1 MDSLRVARSESAP
14 EQQLRFRRLMLMAA
28 LACAAGII
36 VLVAVVQFIAWRNT
50 VANATRRVNSAAASI
65 VRLTDL
71 QVASTEGPL
80 QALIEVARNPQGD
93 LATAVARVKARHP
106 ELDRLVVLDANGHVL
121 AGSDRRS
128 GDDWSRV
135 TSRPAADLGGIALRL
150 ASSPEGSDG
159 ASLRVV
165 AALPL
170 QMEGHPAAWVGA
182 QIAPST
188 IRGNLLNSPFGA
200 TGAFEVFDRD
210 GVLVTRTGE
219 GGVQAV
225 ALGRDWLRHMHPGQ
239 RLPRDDGDGRFYGSG
254 SSSHF
259 GYAVFASMSRA
270 DALGMWSSQA
280 WPALAGMVLLLGLI
294 AVGSRHVLRAQG
306 RQAEL
311 VAFLLR
317 QAEQLDNVQRIGD
330 VGLWELD
337 LASGRLAW
345 SGEAAPILGLA
356 EGERVNT
363 IAGYLARVHP
373 HDRQDVSSWFWQC
386 MHQDGPFECEYR
398 VIRANGD
405 VAFMHLRARRQGEG
419 GGQRRIEGTIREV
432 TTLRHTQARLRE
444 SESQYRFLFD
454 HSPLPAWVFDMQS
467 HAVLAVNDA
476 AVATYGY
483 EREAFLRLR
492 IEALRPTSEPPQMD
506 RAVDKPDAGDR
517 ANPISLHRDREG
529 RLLHMR
535 CSGSEIEFAGRAAQ
549 LVVGMDFT
557 AKVAAERELASSNA
571 RFQMLARA
579 TNDAVFDMD
588 LVTGDAWWSEAFYA
602 GFGYARKEDNGFE
615 AWCSRVHPDDR
626 ERIVG
631 GLNEFFAGSGVTWA
645 GAYRLRR
652 KDGSYAD
659 VFGRAYALRDDNG
672 KAVRTIGGMMDQT
685 AIVATRAALA
695 ESEES
700 YHGLLAHM
708 PLPLLLLRNGNIAY
722 ANLLAEEL
730 LGSAGQLVGASVYQY
745 IDGDLRHVLD
755 APDLAATRIDAQVS
769 PPGRSPFEAELS
781 VSLYRDAIGSGVQ
794 VIIRDVTDQRH
805 YEQKLNYQAM
815 HDELTGLPNRR
826 ALHDAVSA
834 MITQAWEDSRQLMLL
849 FIDLDHFKYINDA
862 LGHLVGDE
870 VLCQVS
876 STLRQAV
883 GPSGYVARFGG
894 DEFVAVVPCN
904 EADGVVPPVI
914 PALKAAIERPLMVAG
929 MQQHLSCSIGVAY
942 LGIDGDDANT
952 LIRNADTAMY
962 HAKRMGRHTW
972 RRYSAALHDT
982 ALARLAVV
990 SRLTEEALD
999 DELELHY
1006 QTQHRGVQSEVFG
1019 VEALLRWPSGP
1030 GELSRPNV
1038 LVPLLEETGSI
1049 VNVGRWVLRQAC
1061 RDQAAISSI
1070 MGHPVCMA
1078 VNLSAFQLA
1087 HDDLIGLVRDVLDET
1102 GVEPRYLELELTES
1116 AFLTEPER
1124 AIETLRKIK
1133 ALGVTIALDDFGTGF
1148 SSLNYLSRMPID
1160 KLKIDRSFV
1169 SKLPHDRTDGA
1180 LCESILFL
1188 ANSLDLL
1195 VIAEGV
1201 ETSAQRRWLLDHGCQ
1216 AMQGFLF
1223 AKPLPLDQLQR
1234 AVYTV

>member
-14 EQQLRFRRLMLMAA
+14 EQQLRFRRLMLLAA

-50 VANATRRVNSAAASI
+50 VANATRRVNSAAASV

-80 QALIEVARNPQGD
+80 QALIEAARNPQDD
-93 LATAVARVKARHP
+93 LATAVAQVKARHP
-106 ELDRLVVLDANGHVL
+106 ELDRLVVLDFNGRVL
-121 AGSDRRS
+121 AGSDRRT

-150 ASSPEGSDG
+150 ASSPEGPDG

-165 AALPL
+165 AALPV
-170 QMEGHPAAWVGA
+170 QTEGQHAWVGA

-188 IRGNLLNSPFGA
+188 IRSNLLNSPFGSA
-200 TGAFEVFDRD
+200 GAFEVFDRD
-210 GVLVTRTGE
+210 AVLVTRTGQ

-225 ALGRDWLRHMHPGQ
+225 TLGRDWLRHARPGQ
-239 RLPRDDGDGRFYGSG
+239 RLSRDDGDGRFYGYSF
-254 SSSHF
+254 SPHF

-294 AVGSRHVLRAQG
+294 AAGSRQVLRAQG

-337 LASGRLAW
+337 LASGRLDW
-345 SGEAAPILGLA
+345 SDEAAPILGLA
-356 EGERVNT
+356 EGEEVNT

-405 VAFMHLRARRQGEG
+405 TAFMHLRARRQGDG
-419 GGQRRIEGTIREV
+419 PGQRRIEGTIREV

-467 HAVLAVNDA
+467 HAILAVNDA

-483 EREAFLRLR
+483 EREDFLRLR
-492 IEALRPTSEPPQMD
+492 IEDLRPTSEPPPTE

-535 CSGSEIEFAGRAAQ
+535 CSGSQIEFAGRAAQ

-557 AKVAAERELASSNA
+557 GKVAAERELASSNA

-588 LVTGDAWWSEAFYA
+588 LVTGDAWWSEAFYT
-602 GFGYARKEDNGFE
+602 GFGYARKDDNGFE
-615 AWCSRVHPDDR
+615 AWCSRVHPEDR

-631 GLNEFFAGSGVTWA
+631 GLNAFFAGSGVTWA

-730 LGSAGQLVGASVYQY
+730 LGAAGQLVGASVYQY

-755 APDLAATRIDAQVS
+755 APDLAATRIDARVS
-769 PPGRSPFEAELS
+769 PPGRQPFEAELS
-781 VSLYRDAIGSGVQ
+781 VSLYRDAIGSGIQ

-834 MITQAWEDSRQLMLL
+834 MIMQALEDSRQLMLL

-870 VLCQVS
+870 VLRQVS
-876 STLRQAV
+876 SNLRQAV

-904 EADGVVPPVI
+904 EADGIIPPVI

-942 LGIDGDDANT
+942 LGVDGDDAGT

-1049 VNVGRWVLRQAC
+1049 VNVGRWVLRKAC

-1102 GVEPRYLELELTES
+1102 GMEPRYLELELTES

-1133 ALGVTIALDDFGTGF
+1133 AFGVTIALDDFGTGF

-1188 ANSLDLL
+1188 ANSLDLQ

-1234 AVYTV
+1234 AAYTV

>member
-14 EQQLRFRRLMLMAA
+14 EQQLRFRRLMLLLA

-36 VLVAVVQFIAWRNT
+36 VLVAVVQFIAWRTT
-50 VANATRRVNSAAASI
+50 VATTTRRVNSAAASI

-80 QALIEVARNPQGD
+80 QALIEADRDPQED
-93 LATAVARVKARHP
+93 LAAAVMQVKARHP
-106 ELDRLVVLDANGHVL
+106 ELDRLVVLDANGRVW
-121 AGSDRRS
+121 AASDRHT

-150 ASSPEGSDG
+150 ASSPEVADG
-159 ASLRVV
+159 AALRVV
-165 AALPL
+165 AALPV
-170 QMEGHPAAWVGA
+170 QTEGHHAWVGA

-188 IRGNLLNSPFGA
+188 IRGNLLNSPFGSA
-200 TGAFEVFDRD
+200 GAFEVFDRD
-210 GVLVTRTGE
+210 GSLVTRTGE

-225 ALGRDWLRHMHPGQ
+225 ARGRDWLRDVRSGP
-239 RLPRDDGDGRFYGSG
+239 RLPRNDGDGRFYGYSL
-254 SSSHF
+254 SPHF

-270 DALGMWSSQA
+270 DALGTWSSQA

-294 AVGSRHVLRAQG
+294 GAGSRQMLRAQG

-311 VAFLLR
+311 VEFLLL

-330 VGLWELD
+330 VGLWELE
-337 LASGRLAW
+337 LASGRLTW

-356 EGERVNT
+356 EGEKVDT

-386 MHQDGPFECEYR
+386 MHHDGPFECEYR

-405 VAFMHLRARRQGEG
+405 TAFMHLRARRKDDGA
-419 GGQRRIEGTIREV
+419 GQRRIEGTIREV

-454 HSPLPAWVFDMQS
+454 HSPLPAWVYDLQS
-467 HAVLAVNDA
+467 HVILAVNDA
-476 AVATYGY
+476 AVTTYGY
-483 EREAFLRLR
+483 EREAFLQLR
-492 IEALRPTSEPPQMD
+492 IEDLRPTSELPQSE
-506 RAVDKPDAGDR
+506 RAVDKSEAGDR

-529 RLLHMR
+529 RLLYMR
-535 CSGSEIEFAGRAAQ
+535 CSGSQIEFAGRAAQ

-557 AKVAAERELASSNA
+557 GKVAAERELASSNA

-588 LVTGDAWWSEAFYA
+588 LVTGEAWWSEAFYT
-602 GFGYARKEDNGFE
+602 GFGYARKEDNGFH
-615 AWCSRVHPDDR
+615 AWCSRVHPEDH

-631 GLNEFFAGSGVTWA
+631 GLKDFFAGAGVTWA

-659 VFGRAYALRDDNG
+659 VFGRAYALRDDSG

-730 LGSAGQLVGASVYQY
+730 LDASGELIGTSVYEY

-755 APDLAATRIDAQVS
+755 APDLAATRIDASVS
-769 PPGRSPFEAELS
+769 PPGRQPFEAELS

-805 YEQKLNYQAM
+805 YEQKLNHQAM

-826 ALHDAVSA
+826 ALHEAVSG

-870 VLCQVS
+870 VLRQVS
-876 STLRQAV
+876 SSLRQAV
-883 GPSGYVARFGG
+883 GPDGYVARFGG

-904 EADGVVPPVI
+904 EADGVIPPVI
-914 PALKAAIERPLMVAG
+914 PGVKAAIERPLMVAG
-929 MQQHLSCSIGVAY
+929 MQQHLSCSIGVAF
-942 LGIDGDDANT
+942 LGVDGDDAGT

-1006 QTQHRGVQSEVFG
+1006 QSQHRGVQSEVFG

-1038 LVPLLEETGSI
+1038 LVPLLEETGAI
-1049 VNVGRWVLRQAC
+1049 VSVGRWVLRQAC

-1078 VNLSAFQLA
+1078 VNMSAFQLA

-1116 AFLTEPER
+1116 AFLSEPER

-1133 ALGVTIALDDFGTGF
+1133 ALGVSIALDDFGTGF

-1160 KLKIDRSFV
+1160 RLKIDRSFV

-1188 ANSLDLL
+1188 ANSLDLQ

-1201 ETSAQRRWLLDHGCQ
+1201 ETAAQRRWLLDHGCQ
-1216 AMQGFLF
+1216 DMQGFLF

-1234 AVYTV
+1234 AAYTV

>member
-14 EQQLRFRRLMLMAA
+14 EQQLRFRRLMLLAA

-50 VANATRRVNSAAASI
+50 VANATRRVNSAAASVI
-65 VRLTDL
+65 RLTDL

-80 QALIEVARNPQGD
+80 QALLEAARNPPAD
-93 LATAVARVKARHP
+93 LTSALVRVKARHP
-106 ELDRLVVLDANGHVL
+106 ELDRLVVLDASGRVL
-121 AGSDRRS
+121 AGSDSRT

-135 TSRPAADLGGIALRL
+135 TSRPVADLGSIALRL
-150 ASSPEGSDG
+150 ASSPPGANG

-165 AALPL
+165 ASFPGQTAG
-170 QMEGHPAAWVGA
+170 QQAWIGA
-182 QIAPST
+182 QIAPPT
-188 IRGNLLNSPFGA
+188 IAGNLVNSPFGS
-200 TGAFEVFDRD
+200 TGAFELFDRD

-219 GGVQAV
+219 GGAQAE
-225 ALGRDWLRHMHPGQ
+225 AIGRDWVRRAHPGQ
-239 RLPRDDGDGRFYGSG
+239 SLPRDDGDGRFYGHGVSP
-254 SSSHF
+254 HF
-259 GYAVFASMSRA
+259 GYTVFASMSRG

-280 WPALAGMVLLLGLI
+280 WPALAGMLLLLGLI
-294 AVGSRHVLRAQG
+294 AAGSRQVMRAQG

-317 QAEQLDNVQRIGD
+317 QAEHLDNVQRIGD

-345 SGEAAPILGLA
+345 SGEAAPILGLS
-356 EGERVNT
+356 EGEKVNT
-363 IAGYLARVHP
+363 VAGYLARVHP
-373 HDRQDVSSWFWQC
+373 HDRQDVSSWFWRC
-386 MHQDGPFECEYR
+386 MHEDGPFECEYR
-398 VIRANGD
+398 VIRANAD
-405 VAFMHLRARRQGEG
+405 IAFMHLRARRQGDG
-419 GGQRRIEGTIREV
+419 PGPRRIEGTIREV

-467 HAVLAVNDA
+467 HAILAVNDA

-483 EREAFLRLR
+483 TRDDFLQLR
-492 IEALRPTSEPPQMD
+492 IEDLRPTSEPLPLHS
-506 RAVDKPDAGDR
+506 AVEKPDTGDR

-535 CSGSEIEFAGRAAQ
+535 CSGSQIEFAGHAAQ

-557 AKVAAERELASSNA
+557 GKVAAERELASSNA

-588 LVTGDAWWSEAFYA
+588 LVTGQAWWSEAFYT
-602 GFGYARKEDNGFE
+602 GFGYARKEDNGFQ
-615 AWCSRVHPDDR
+615 AWCSRVHPDDH

-631 GLNEFFAGSGVTWA
+631 GLNAFFAGSGVTWA

-659 VFGRAYALRDDNG
+659 VFGRAYALRDDTG

-730 LGSAGQLVGASVYQY
+730 LGAGEQLVGASVHQY
-745 IDGDLRHVLD
+745 IDGELRHALE
-755 APDLAATRIDAQVS
+755 APDMAASRIDARVS
-769 PPGRSPFEAELS
+769 PPGRPPFEAELS

-805 YEQKLNYQAM
+805 YEQKLNHQAM

-826 ALHDAVSA
+826 ALHEAVSA
-834 MITQAWEDSRQLMLL
+834 MITQAWDYSRQLMLL

-870 VLCQVS
+870 VLRQVS
-876 STLRQAV
+876 SNLRQAV
-883 GPSGYVARFGG
+883 GPGGYVARFGG

-904 EADGVVPPVI
+904 EADGIVPPVI

-942 LGIDGDDANT
+942 LGMDGDDADT

-1006 QTQHRGVQSEVFG
+1006 QSQHRGVQSEVFG

-1038 LVPLLEETGSI
+1038 LVPLLEETGAI

-1116 AFLTEPER
+1116 AFLSEPER

-1133 ALGVTIALDDFGTGF
+1133 ALGVSIALDDFGTGF

-1160 KLKIDRSFV
+1160 RLKIDRSFV

-1188 ANSLDLL
+1188 ANSLDLQ

-1201 ETSAQRRWLLDHGCQ
+1201 ETTAQRRWLLDHGCQ

-1234 AVYTV
+1234 AAYTV